1 MAKENKT
8 YYRIRGV
15 VEQLGIPAHTLRF
28 WEDEFPMFNPD
39 RTDKGQRRYTPEQ
52 VELARRIK
60 ELLYD
65 KGLKIDAA
73 IKVLNGS
80 YRKYPP
86 RRVPQCKSAAD
97 ALKHLKAVKDT
108 LDDAHAVARLEA
120 VEDWIK
126 KGDTV
131 KASPY
136 LHLFGNKLARMFLR
150 ANEDSHALCSQ

>member
-1 MAKENKT
+1 MSNPAKT
-8 YYRIRGV
+8 YYRIREV
-15 VEQLGIPAHTLRF
+15 AEMLDIPDYTLRF

-39 RTDKGQRRYTPEQ
+39 RTPKGQRRYTQEQ
-52 VELARRIK
+52 VELAKRIK

-86 RRVPQCKSAAD
+86 RRVPKCKSAAD

-108 LDDAHAVARLEA
+108 LEDAHATARIEA
-120 VEDWIK
+120 VEGWIK
-126 KGDTV
+126 Q
-131 KASPY
+131 
-136 LHLFGNKLARMFLR
+136 GNTK
-150 ANEDSHALCSQ
+150 